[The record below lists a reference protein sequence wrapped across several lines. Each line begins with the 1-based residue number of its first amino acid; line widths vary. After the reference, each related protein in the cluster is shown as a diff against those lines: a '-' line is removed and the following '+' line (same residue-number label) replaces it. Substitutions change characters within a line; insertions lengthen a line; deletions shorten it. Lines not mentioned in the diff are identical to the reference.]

1 MNNSLINV
9 NDIKN
14 GMTVIY
20 DGKLCVIQSFLHVK
34 PGKGAAVMKVKMRNL
49 RTGTITEE
57 TINSDKKIEKAHV
70 DKKKMLYLYNSGTGY
85 VFMDNETYDQIE
97 IDETKLE
104 DEKKF
109 LKENMEVQI
118 DFYQGD
124 IIGITL
130 PEKVEY
136 EVVDTTEA
144 VKGNTTNN
152 AQKDATLEN
161 GYVVKVPLFITKGE
175 KIIVSTLD
183 GKYSSRA

>member
-1 MNNSLINV
+1 MNGLINI

-14 GMTVIY
+14 GMTIIY
-20 DGKLCVIQSFLHVK
+20 DGKLYLVQSFQHVK
-34 PGKGAAVMKVKMRNL
+34 PGKGAAFMKVKMRNL
-49 RTGTITEE
+49 RTGANIEE
-57 TINSDKKIEKAHV
+57 TINSSVKVEKAHV
-70 DKKKMLYLYNSGTGY
+70 DKKKMSYLYNSGTGY
-85 VFMDNETYDQIE
+85 IFMDNETYEQIE
-97 IDETKLE
+97 VPE
-104 DEKKF
+104 DTLAEEKKF
-109 LKENMEVQI
+109 LKENMEVQL

-124 IIGITL
+124 IIGVTL

-136 EVVDTTEA
+136 EIVETSEA

-161 GYVVKVPLFITKGE
+161 GYVVKVPLFISQGE